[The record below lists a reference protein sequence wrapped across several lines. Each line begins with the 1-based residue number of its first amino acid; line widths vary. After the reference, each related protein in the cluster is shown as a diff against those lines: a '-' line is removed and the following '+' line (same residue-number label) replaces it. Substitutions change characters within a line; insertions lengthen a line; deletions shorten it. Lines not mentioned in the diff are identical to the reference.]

1 MLRNIILD
9 YDKEAEM
16 IDNDALVQYNG
27 TKKFDAVESLEAIA
41 DTTDLTLSFL
51 GDLFPN
57 LEKLRLNNSKIA
69 SIRDISTRMTNLKFL
84 SLAHC
89 GITSLD
95 GIGCLSS
102 QLEELYLAFNH
113 ISELTELM
121 SLEKLT
127 VLDLEENEISK
138 IEEVEILKCC
148 PALRALTLAG
158 NPASTNETY
167 KSDVGRLIPQL
178 VYLDEK
184 RLRPR
189 GQRKI
194 GQVTIAIAEEPPTH
208 DDTIMTDQVLELV
221 EMRPPSAR
229 GYHGDS
235 TYGKTLLKKDSKT
248 PSKKIFTPKL
258 TRPVSSCRPNRAR
271 KAEICE

>member
-1 MLRNIILD
+1 MLTNIILD

-16 IDNDALVQYNG
+16 IDNDALMEYDG
-27 TKKFDAVESLEAIA
+27 GKDFTMVESFEAVA

-57 LEKLRLNNSKIA
+57 MEKLRLNNSKIA
-69 SIRDISTRMTNLKFL
+69 SIRDISTRLVNLKFL

-95 GIGCLSS
+95 GISVLSA

-121 SLEKLT
+121 SLDKLT

-138 IEEVEILKCC
+138 LDDIEILKCC
-148 PALRALTLAG
+148 GALRALTLAG
-158 NPASTNETY
+158 NPAAASESY
-167 KSDVGRLIPQL
+167 KPDVARLIPQL

-184 RLRPR
+184 RLRPKA
-189 GQRKI
+189 RKL
-194 GQVTIAIAEEPPTH
+194 GQVTIAIAETEAPKEE
-208 DDTIMTDQVLELV
+208 TIITDQMAEKVNQ
-221 EMRPPSAR
+221 RPPSAR
-229 GYHGDS
+229 GYHGES
-235 TYGKTLLKKDSKT
+235 TYGRPLLKKDSKT
-248 PSKKIFTPKL
+248 PTKKICTPKV
-258 TRPVSSCRPNRAR
+258 TRPVSSCRPNRTR